1 MKRIHV
7 SVAEAKQH
15 LADLLGRVAYGHERV
30 TITRRGK
37 PMAILIPLDRGD
49 EQRHLADAKGW
60 LDEDDSF
67 FDTMAQIVAGRLT
80 HPPRSLRKSA

>member
-37 PMAILIPLDRGD
+37 PMAILIPPHQGD

-60 LDEDDSF
+60 LDDQDTF
-67 FDTMAQIVAGRLT
+67 FDTMTRIVAGRLT
-80 HPPRSLRKSA
+80 HQPRSLRK

>member
-1 MKRIHV
+1 MKRVHV

-37 PMAILIPLDRGD
+37 PMAILIPPHQGEAR
-49 EQRHLADAKGW
+49 QHLADAKGW
-60 LDEDDSF
+60 LDDHDPF
-67 FDTMAQIVAGRLT
+67 FDAMAQIVAGRLT
-80 HPPRSLRKSA
+80 HRPRSVRK

>member
-1 MKRIHV
+1 MKRIHI

-37 PMAILIPLDRGD
+37 PMAILIPPHQAE

-60 LDEDDSF
+60 LDDDDPF
-67 FDTMAQIVAGRLT
+67 FDTIADIVAGRLA
-80 HPPRSLRKSA
+80 HQPRRLRK